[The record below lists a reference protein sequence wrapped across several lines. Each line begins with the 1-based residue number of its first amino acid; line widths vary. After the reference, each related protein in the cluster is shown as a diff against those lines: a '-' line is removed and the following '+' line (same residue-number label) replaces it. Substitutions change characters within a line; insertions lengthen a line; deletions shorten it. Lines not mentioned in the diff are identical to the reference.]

1 MNIKDTKIMIVVKR
15 IYFKFTHWK
24 NHIKLNIMAIKK
36 VWIEEGCTVCGLCE
50 ELCPEVFEVDD
61 EAVVKDGADIE
72 NNEEGIKDAAENC
85 PVEII
90 KFEE

>member
-1 MNIKDTKIMIVVKR
+1 
-15 IYFKFTHWK
+15 
-24 NHIKLNIMAIKK
+24 MAIKK

-72 NNEEGIKDAAENC
+72 NNEEGIKEAAENC